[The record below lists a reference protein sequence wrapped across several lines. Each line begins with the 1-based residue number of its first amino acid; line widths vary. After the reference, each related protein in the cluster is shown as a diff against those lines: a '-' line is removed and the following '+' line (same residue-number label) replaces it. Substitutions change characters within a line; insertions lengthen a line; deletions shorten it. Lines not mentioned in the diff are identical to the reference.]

1 MNTLT
6 LNSPKWIINKREDL
20 QWLIFSALVGFVIIG
35 IYYLLT
41 GYYVLDKNICIG
53 VIYLLWAM
61 LFDATHAFAT
71 YTRTYFD
78 NEYRENNKSLLWQSL
93 IVFIIGPLFLISIFS
108 VHTDLNETSAA
119 FIVFNRFGLC
129 FAYYHLIRQH
139 WGFIVLYRKKNGE
152 TDEITRKLD
161 GLLLMFGSIYPFV
174 HGQFDKIEP
183 MHISE
188 TLVIPI
194 EAWLNVSIY
203 TGIIGGVLLLLS
215 FVNNFYSAKFY
226 LRVISSI
233 NLIASVIINLT
244 RYFTLSLL
252 LQFVSFLCLIGFVL
266 TIITY
271 LVILFREK
279 STREQLTNN
288 YPKWLLLITVLF
300 SYNLILHLN
309 LPLYVIIA
317 SLTIFHNIQYHKI
330 VNYHNINKYKSGE
343 EERFG
348 FAVVLTQK
356 IKVFIALA
364 LAFNLISYIPR
375 VTSNILISSELIN
388 YILSSFFWG
397 VAFHHYYLDSII
409 WKVRSDVKLSSALK
423 I

>member
-1 MNTLT
+1 
-6 LNSPKWIINKREDL
+6 
-20 QWLIFSALVGFVIIG
+20 
-35 IYYLLT
+35 
-41 GYYVLDKNICIG
+41 
-53 VIYLLWAM
+53 M

-78 NEYRENNKSLLWQSL
+78 KEYRENNKSLLWQSL
-93 IVFIIGPLFLISIFS
+93 IVFTIGPLFLISIFLI
-108 VHTDLNETSAA
+108 HTNLNETSAA
-119 FIVFNRFGLC
+119 FIIFNRFGLC

-139 WGFIVLYRKKNGE
+139 WGFLALYRKKNGE
-152 TDEITRKLD
+152 TEEITRKLD

-174 HGQFDKIEP
+174 HGQFQRIQP

-188 TLVIPI
+188 TLVIPM

-203 TGIIGGVLLLLS
+203 VGIIGVVLLLLS
-215 FVNNFYSAKFY
+215 FVNNFQSAKFY
-226 LRVISSI
+226 LRIISSI
-233 NLIASVIINLT
+233 NIAASVIINLT
-244 RYFTLSLL
+244 RYFTLSQL
-252 LQFVSFLCLIGFVL
+252 LQLVSFLCLTCFLL
-266 TIITY
+266 TTIAY
-271 LVILFREK
+271 FLILFREK
-279 STREQLTNN
+279 YIKERLTNS
-288 YPKWLLLITVLF
+288 YPKWLLLVTVLF

-309 LPLYVIIA
+309 LPLYVTIA
-317 SLTIFHNIQYHKI
+317 SLTVFHNIQYHKI
-330 VNYHNINKYKSGE
+330 VNYHNVNKYKSGE

-375 VTSNILISSELIN
+375 VASNILISDELIN

-409 WKVRSDVKLSSALK
+409 WKVRSNVELSSALK
-423 I
+423 M